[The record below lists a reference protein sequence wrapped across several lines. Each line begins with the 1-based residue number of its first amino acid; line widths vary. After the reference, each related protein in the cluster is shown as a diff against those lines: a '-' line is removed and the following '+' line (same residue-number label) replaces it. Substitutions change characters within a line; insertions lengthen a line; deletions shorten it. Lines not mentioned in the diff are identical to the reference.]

1 MSTITLGIA
10 TGAWVGLVAVGIV
23 LVYKSSRILNFAQ
36 AEFGTF
42 ALYIYWAL
50 VPERGWPWPAGWAV
64 AIGVMALTGFAFERL
79 VVRQMGDASKVALSV
94 STVGLFFLLS
104 ALEIKV
110 WSPSPRLVTPPFG
123 RGGVS
128 VFGFVLT
135 PLHLVAIGLLA
146 AVAVGLGILIAR
158 TRAGLALL
166 AVAED
171 AETARLMGVPYHR
184 VAAATWAV
192 AGALGAVAGLVAGP
206 LLGAFAP
213 LSLTTDLFVPGLTA
227 ALLGGLTSLP
237 GAFIG
242 GVAVGIVQAELKTHL
257 PSVIGIASYGM
268 LGVTLLVLL
277 VRPRGL
283 LGREA

>member
-1 MSTITLGIA
+1 MGTITLGVA

-23 LVYKSSRILNFAQ
+23 LVYKSSRVLNFAQ
-36 AEFGTF
+36 AEFGTL

-50 VPERGWPWPAGWAV
+50 VPEAGWPWPAGWAV
-64 AIGVMALTGFAFERL
+64 ALSAVTATAFAFERL
-79 VVRQMGDASKVALSV
+79 VVRRMGEASKVALSV
-94 STVGLFFLLS
+94 STVGLFFLIS
-104 ALEIKV
+104 AVEIKV
-110 WSPSPRLVTPPFG
+110 WSPSPRLITPPFG
-123 RGGVS
+123 RGGTTL
-128 VFGFVLT
+128 FGFVLT
-135 PLHLVAIGLLA
+135 PMHLLA
-146 AVAVGLGILIAR
+146 ICLLAGVAVGLGFLIAR

-171 AETARLMGVPYHR
+171 ADTARLMGVPYHR
-184 VAAATWAV
+184 VAATTWAV
-192 AGALGAVAGLVAGP
+192 AGALGALAGLVAGP

-237 GAFIG
+237 GAFVG
-242 GVAVGIVQAELKTHL
+242 GIAVGIVQAELKTHL

-277 VRPRGL
+277 IRPRGL